1 MQATDQKQ
9 EKIKFNRTNA
19 KDKLNSILFD
29 DKSVISKN
37 GPAKNPKMEGQI
49 SFENYKFNYFTGG
62 PLVLK
67 GLSLSISPGEKIGL
81 GMLCRRTM
89 NHRLWSIVYE
99 SYNML
104 I

>member
-9 EKIKFNRTNA
+9 EKIRFNRTNA

-29 DKSVISKN
+29 DKSAISEN

-49 SFENYKFNYFTGG
+49 SFENYKFNYFTDG

-67 GLSLSISPGEKIGL
+67 GLSLSISPGEKIGI

-89 NHRLWSIVYE
+89 E
-99 SYNML
+99 SMDYGP
-104 I
+104 